1 MTLNLFNNSQSI
13 VSVFQL
19 NNLGLKDLAEEL
31 SGQVEGDMLIGP
43 QEWASYNGR
52 VDPSLRWRNKTVPY
66 WINETFFSKKLT
78 VIFWVKLLTVKLQT
92 LSRLSTFIEQLHTFK
107 A

>member
-1 MTLNLFNNSQSI
+1 MVL
-13 VSVFQL
+13 VFQL

-31 SGQVEGDMLIGP
+31 SGQVEGDMLIGA
-43 QEWASYNGR
+43 QEWSSFNGR

-66 WINETFFSKKLT
+66 WINETFFSKKLK
-78 VIFWVKLLTVKLQT
+78 VIFWVKLLIVKLQIA
-92 LSRLSTFIEQLHTFK
+92 SRLITFIEQLHTLK